1 MEIFDNKDSEEIRAI
16 YEETIDLR
24 IRCDDTCE
32 FFSVCPLKK
41 FSAGGKRCPAQ
52 NLDTDERMRMINLF
66 FMGEDGLKFEV
77 LKSIYAYARISDF
90 EGDPR
95 SLLQYIEI
103 LMKAT
108 KTYYGNK
115 PKQEGKAPE
124 MDIKIMTVGELSTST
139 PCLVLPGADPESLM
153 DSPII
158 DEIMAERRNR
168 ED

>member
-1 MEIFDNKDSEEIRAI
+1 MEIFDNKDPEEIRSI

-24 IRCDDTCE
+24 VRCDDTCE

-41 FSAGGKRCPAQ
+41 FSAGGKRCVAQ
-52 NLDTDERMRMINLF
+52 NLDVTERMRMINLF
-66 FMGEDGLKFEV
+66 FMGEEGLRFEV
-77 LKSIYAYARISDF
+77 LRAIYTYARITDL

-95 SLLQYIEI
+95 ALLQYIDI

-115 PKQEGKAPE
+115 QKPEGKAPD
-124 MDIKIMTVGELSTST
+124 MDIKILTVKDISPNT

-158 DEIMAERRNR
+158 DEIMEERRNR
-168 ED
+168 DE